1 MAFFVSKDLEG
12 RVDENSLLE
21 DTHSENI
28 MKEFVFQVEKVVC
41 QILEVNFI
49 NDSELGISSVELECE
64 CNIHSIDHLIVT
76 DLSGKIFFKNNTI
89 EVSDLK
95 IIKILKKDSD
105 IYIIRLNGY
114 IPRGNKIN
122 V

>member
-1 MAFFVSKDLEG
+1 MAFFVSEDLKN

-21 DTHSENI
+21 DVQKEDRL
-28 MKEFVFQVEKVVC
+28 KEFSFQVGRIVC

-49 NDSELGISSVELECE
+49 NDNDFGIDSVELECE
-64 CNIHSIDHLIVT
+64 CNIHSIDHLIST
-76 DLSGKIFFKNNTI
+76 DIPGKIFFKNNTI